1 MTSLTKPSNL
11 KLKNS
16 FDFSLKVKVKRI
28 IDSLGPITHLF
39 SWGISTGV
47 SLDHSAA
54 EAPHVDLN
62 HSVDM
67 FCPHVNC
74 LVLALNCFLYILM
87 NTSVEC
93 DNLNEE

>member
-1 MTSLTKPSNL
+1 MTSPTKPSNL

-28 IDSLGPITHLF
+28 IDSLDHITHFF
-39 SWGISTGV
+39 SWGISTVV
-47 SLDHSAA
+47 SYDHGAA
-54 EAPHVDLN
+54 EASHVDLN

-74 LVLALNCFLYILM
+74 LVLALQLFHIHF
-87 NTSVEC
+87 
-93 DNLNEE
+93 NEY